1 MKLVFIHGSGGS
13 KESWKHQ
20 TDYFKDSE
28 ALNLPGHPDG
38 EALETID
45 ECVEWLHEY
54 FTDKGYTDL
63 VIAGHSLGGGI
74 ALLYGLKYPEHVKGL
89 IPVGS
94 GARLRVHPQYLE
106 ELEKAIADPE
116 GSPVLREGP
125 SGLIDPELAE
135 TMARRSE
142 ENGPEVRLK
151 DLLACDRFDIMDRLG
166 EIDIPT
172 LVICGTEDIMTPPK
186 YSHFLAD
193 NMPKARA
200 IIIPGG
206 SHMVYVE
213 KPEEVNRAIDE
224 FLNEI

>member
-1 MKLVFIHGSGGS
+1 
-13 KESWKHQ
+13 
-20 TDYFKDSE
+20 
-28 ALNLPGHPDG
+28 
-38 EALETID
+38 
-45 ECVEWLHEY
+45 
-54 FTDKGYTDL
+54 
-63 VIAGHSLGGGI
+63 
-74 ALLYGLKYPEHVKGL
+74 
-89 IPVGS
+89 
-94 GARLRVHPQYLE
+94 
-106 ELEKAIADPE
+106 
-116 GSPVLREGP
+116 
-125 SGLIDPELAE
+125 
-135 TMARRSE
+135 MARRSE